1 MILEQLKAEEKQNG
15 QVSKNQI
22 PIKVWVKLYQSKC
35 MDLGIPWKSDKQ
47 LQRFLQQMQLNQRDD
62 RINLK
67 D

>member
-47 LQRFLQQMQLNQRDD
+47 LQRFLQ
-62 RINLK
+62 
-67 D
+67 